1 MDRLTSMAVFVRVVE
16 LGGFAAAAKEAEISP
31 AMAAKH
37 VVALEQRLGSRLL
50 HRSTRRRS
58 LTEVGHLYFDR
69 CKRLLAEVE
78 AAESSVSALQA
89 APRGTLRITAPVS
102 FGTQRLA
109 PALSGFLQKHPEIN
123 VELML
128 SDRVVDLIEEGF
140 EAAVRIGRLADSQLV
155 ARPLRPYR
163 SLLCASP
170 DYIRRRGRP
179 RSPQDLPAHD
189 CLDFT
194 FAGPR
199 GRWRM
204 SRDGE
209 EQIVRFTPR
218 LRANNGDALRQAALA
233 GLGIVMQPEVLLG
246 SDVAAG
252 RLTRVLPAWSPP
264 ERQMHLLYMRDRQI
278 TPKLQAFI
286 SFVLRGFG
294 QAPRAAPLAE

>member
-16 LGGFAAAAKEAEISP
+16 LGGFAAAAKEAEMSP

-37 VVALEQRLGSRLL
+37 VVALETRLGARLL

-58 LTEVGHLYFDR
+58 LTEVGHLYFEH
-69 CKRLLAEVE
+69 CKSLMAAVA
-78 AAESSVSALQA
+78 AAESSVSALRA
-89 APRGTLRITAPVS
+89 APRGTLRVTAPVS

-109 PALSGFLQKHPEIN
+109 PALSEFLQKYPDVT

-140 EAAVRIGRLADSQLV
+140 EVAVRIGRLADSQLV

-163 SLLCASP
+163 SVLCASP

-179 RSPQDLPAHD
+179 RSPADLPAHD
-189 CLDFT
+189 CLEFS

-199 GRWRM
+199 GRWRL
-204 SRDGE
+204 SRGGDE
-209 EQIVRFTPR
+209 HIVRFIPR

-233 GLGIVMQPEVLLG
+233 GLGILLQPEVLIG
-246 SDVAAG
+246 NDVATG
-252 RLTRVLPAWSPP
+252 RLTRLLPAWSPP
-264 ERQMHLLYMRDRQI
+264 ERPMHLIYIRDRQA
-278 TPKLQAFI
+278 TPKLQAFV
-286 SFVLRGFG
+286 SFMLRQFG
-294 QAPRAAPLAE
+294 P